1 MHLVLLSD
9 AALMQFLER
18 DIQQFGYH
26 TWMYYIWVTI
36 ATVGYGDIAPKSAL
50 GRYVVHDGYSHRI
63 TVIMTAYF
71 QICCNGYDWLC
82 YRTSPEDVE

>member
-1 MHLVLLSD
+1 VLLSD

-50 GRYVVHDGYSHRI
+50 GRYVIDDG
-63 TVIMTAYF
+63 
-71 QICCNGYDWLC
+71 
-82 YRTSPEDVE
+82 